1 MARKVKMTGFARF
14 LIAMLIIGPLAYLAA
29 SYYNGE
35 DGIGN
40 IKKLL
45 GLEEQTEIVEDHSNN
60 TNAANENT
68 TLDLKRL
75 EDELELKEQQIKKLY
90 QENGDLTKQLEQK
103 ETLIKELQSKVE
115 KVEEGQPAPSDT
127 Q

>member
-45 GLEEQTEIVEDHSNN
+45 GLDEQTEIVEDHSNN

>member
-60 TNAANENT
+60 TNAANEST

-103 ETLIKELQSKVE
+103 EMLIKELQSKVE